1 MSFDFL
7 RLLSN
12 YRSSTFRLYCDLF
25 MALVFATGCATG
37 QFISQE
43 KLQEQVGKIQ
53 VGFTTQKE
61 IENLFGKPYLIENR
75 SWTYSLSDTGLE
87 NSPRIVLSSEQSK
100 GLLEQVTFRLFARV
114 IPIPKIMPTNT
125 RALVTVRF
133 NENDTVNA
141 LEVAQFFNVPFV
153 NYYHFFLDRVTD
165 GTLESVMRAG
175 EMSNFHAADFDK
187 STGRFL
193 LLEKGASDARIIVKL
208 ENQILHITSMNPYD
222 RLSNEYRLFRRSETQ
237 LIERISAATV
247 TDAKADARR

>member
-1 MSFDFL
+1 
-7 RLLSN
+7 
-12 YRSSTFRLYCDLF
+12 

-75 SWTYSLSDTGLE
+75 SWIYSLSDTGLD
-87 NSPRIVLSSEQSK
+87 NSPNIISVSRAQ
-100 GLLEQVTFRLFARV
+100 TRNRL
-114 IPIPKIMPTNT
+114 IPIPAIMPTNT
-125 RALVTVRF
+125 RALITVRF

-141 LEVAQFFNVPFV
+141 LEVAQFFNNPFI

-165 GTLESVMRAG
+165 GTLESAMRAG

-237 LIERISAATV
+237 LIERISAATM
-247 TDAKADARR
+247 TDANTDARP

>member
-12 YRSSTFRLYCDLF
+12 YRSSTFRLYRYLF

-43 KLQEQVGKIQ
+43 KLQEKVGKIQ

-75 SWTYSLSDTGLE
+75 SWTYGLSDTGLD
-87 NSPRIVLSSEQSK
+87 NSPRF
-100 GLLEQVTFRLFARV
+100 VTSNGRV
-114 IPIPKIMPTNT
+114 IPIPTIMPTNT

-141 LEVAQFFNVPFV
+141 LEVAQFFNNPFI

-247 TDAKADARR
+247 TDAKADARP

>member
-1 MSFDFL
+1 
-7 RLLSN
+7 
-12 YRSSTFRLYCDLF
+12 

-43 KLQEQVGKIQ
+43 KLQEKVGKIQ

-114 IPIPKIMPTNT
+114 IPIPKIMPTHT
-125 RALVTVRF
+125 RALVVRF

-141 LEVAQFFNVPFV
+141 LEVVQFFNVPFC
-153 NYYHFFLDRVTD
+153 
-165 GTLESVMRAG
+165 
-175 EMSNFHAADFDK
+175 
-187 STGRFL
+187 
-193 LLEKGASDARIIVKL
+193 
-208 ENQILHITSMNPYD
+208 
-222 RLSNEYRLFRRSETQ
+222 
-237 LIERISAATV
+237 
-247 TDAKADARR
+247 